1 MSQVANPQ
9 DDPTEP
15 LAATKRFF
23 KESDHPLAELYRK
36 RVRQNRD
43 LVTLITDSSN
53 DRGTGKSTLSLRLAH
68 GMDRTND
75 GVSVD
80 KVSITPHQ
88 LTNSYIQQPKGSGLV
103 LDESEVGVDKY
114 RAGSAVNK
122 SIRDLVSTGRIK
134 EKYLV
139 LNAPADHL
147 VDTDLKSLVDVWILV
162 KRRGFSQVYRMD
174 WNPHQGHPLTRGMG
188 TLEWKAIPRGTD
200 LHRVYR
206 ALSKEKDDMLEGK
219 QDALIP
225 QSELEER
232 VEQAE
237 RAAQKE
243 KRDEI
248 IQAMVA
254 NGLTQTRT
262 AEIVGL
268 DQTTVSRIVNA

>member
-1 MSQVANPQ
+1 MSQAANPT
-9 DDPTEP
+9 DNPTEP

-23 KESDHPLAELYRK
+23 KESDHPLAKIYRK

-53 DRGTGKSTLSLRLAH
+53 DRGTGKSTLSLRLAY
-68 GMDRTND
+68 GMDRTGD
-75 GVSVD
+75 GITEE

-122 SIRDLVSTGRIK
+122 SIRDLVSTGRVK

-147 VDTDLKSLVDVWILV
+147 VDTDLKSLVDIWILV
-162 KRRGFSQVYRMD
+162 KRRGFAHVYRMD

-188 TLEWKAIPRGTD
+188 TLEWKAIPAGTNLKRIYNVLD
-200 LHRVYR
+200 R
-206 ALSKEKDDMLEGK
+206 EKDDLLEGK
-219 QDALIP
+219 QDALVTE
-225 QSELEER
+225 SELKDR
-232 VEQAE
+232 IDRAE
-237 RAAQKE
+237 KDAKKE
-243 KRDEI
+243 KRDELI
-248 IQAMVA
+248 RAMV
-254 NGLTQTRT
+254 NHGLTQTET
-262 AEIVGL
+262 AEIVGMS
-268 DQTTVSRIVNA
+268 QAAVSGIMK